1 LFGCQSDGAAVYRH
15 GGERPSEYSVLDFLK
30 NVFSISYF
38 NWWLVGIYVVLVGVF
53 LYGIL
58 QPRRKTEWK
67 SAGAA
72 QAWVIALYA
81 EMYGVPLTAYAV
93 MNLVG
98 RSTEDAENH
107 YNGHLWPVIFGLS
120 DYNLVLAQ
128 FVTVVLG
135 QTLIVVG
142 AILAIVGWRQLL
154 SAVKRGEMATR
165 GLYRYIRHPQY
176 TGFFLFLLGSV
187 INWPTIATVLTL
199 PVLCYVYWRLAH
211 TEENDSREIFGV
223 AYEQYARKT
232 GKFLPRLLLF
242 S

>member
-1 LFGCQSDGAAVYRH
+1 MF
-15 GGERPSEYSVLDFLK
+15 DFLK
-30 NVFSISYF
+30 NEVFSIGYF

-81 EMYGVPLTAYAV
+81 EMYGTPLTAYAV
-93 MNLVG
+93 MNVLG
-98 RSTEDAENH
+98 RSTKDAESH
-107 YNGHLWPVIFGLS
+107 YNGHLWPIIFGVGE
-120 DYNLVLAQ
+120 DGLVLTQ

-135 QTLIVVG
+135 QTLIVIG
-142 AILAIVGWRQLL
+142 ALLAIFGWRQLY
-154 SAVKRGEMATR
+154 SAVKREEMATK

-187 INWPTIATVLTL
+187 INWPTIATV
-199 PVLCYVYWRLAH
+199 
-211 TEENDSREIFGV
+211 
-223 AYEQYARKT
+223 
-232 GKFLPRLLLF
+232 
-242 S
+242 

>member
-1 LFGCQSDGAAVYRH
+1 M
-15 GGERPSEYSVLDFLK
+15 LDFLK
-30 NVFSISYF
+30 HVFSIDYF

-81 EMYGVPLTAYAV
+81 EMYGTPLTAYAV

-142 AILAIVGWRQLL
+142 AILATVGWRQLH

-211 TEENDSREIFGV
+211 TEENDSRELFGE
-223 AYEQYARKT
+223 AYDQYARKT
-232 GKFLPRLLLF
+232 GKFLPKLLLI